1 MIPLL
6 ILLENALAVAAQLSL
21 RRGAARFADQPLALS
36 ILLEPV
42 RNPFILSGRLLHG
55 MSFFLYISILSTLQ
69 LNLLYPDS
77 TGPSIVLITCSS
89 VLFLGARLIAWQGNA
104 FPTAA
109 GGSALVAS
117 TSRPGR

>member
-42 RNPFILSGRLLHG
+42 RNPFILSGLLLHG
-55 MSFFLYISILSTLQ
+55 MSFFLYIFILSKLR
-69 LNLLYPDS
+69 LNVLYPVA
-77 TGPSIVLITCSS
+77 TGLSISSRSCPSSS
-89 VLFLGARLIAWQGNA
+89 
-104 FPTAA
+104 
-109 GGSALVAS
+109 SASA
-117 TSRPGR
+117 